1 MEHAKGISKSAVAL
15 KVFFNICKAWSVE
28 DGDAIVLL
36 GNLEVT
42 RFDEWRESPATA
54 QLSHE
59 VLERISYIL
68 GIYKGLQILLPN
80 PIAADA
86 WIKKTNS
93 EAIFGGKSALEKML
107 QGRTEDLAAVRQ
119 YIDSLLGEESAD

>member
-1 MEHAKGISKSAVAL
+1 MEHAKVISKSEVAL

-42 RFDEWRESPATA
+42 RFDEWRESPVTA